1 MSKRPDIVNDL
12 PDGSREELYFRKHPA
27 ARGELAMT
35 RKIVDPDGQTR
46 EVWHEV
52 YDRAGTV
59 LHRHQIPIRRGGQ
72 S

>member
-35 RKIVDPDGQTR
+35 RKIVGSDGQAR